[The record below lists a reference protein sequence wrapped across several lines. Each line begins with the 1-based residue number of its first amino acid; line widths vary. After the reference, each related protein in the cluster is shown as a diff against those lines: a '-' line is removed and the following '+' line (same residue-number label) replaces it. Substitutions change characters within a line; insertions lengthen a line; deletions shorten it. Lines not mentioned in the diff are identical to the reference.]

1 LTNEELSLIR
11 TIMREEVGNLRG
23 AMREE
28 INAAVY
34 ASEQRINERF
44 ERIDQRFELI
54 DQRFERI
61 DQRFERIDQR
71 FERIDQRL
79 NRIEAMIQPMQE
91 HLILLRAGQKQ
102 MQSDMIKV
110 QHDLEQTVAVL
121 NEATIAIN
129 DLQAG
134 QRALEIKLDDHITIY
149 RRDMQRL
156 TKLVQGID
164 QRLTRHEN
172 TPIDL
177 AHPRT
182 HPPAPGSVG

>member
-1 LTNEELSLIR
+1 LYTQCIAKYIWGDLKLTNEEANLIR

-23 AMREE
+23 VMREE

-44 ERIDQRFELI
+44 ELV

-61 DQRFERIDQR
+61 DE
-71 FERIDQRL
+71 RL
-79 NRIEAMIQPMQE
+79 NHIEATIQPMQE
-91 HLILLRAGQKQ
+91 HLILLRAGQRQ
-102 MQSDMIKV
+102 LQSDMAKT
-110 QHDLEQTVAVL
+110 QRDLEQTVAVL
-121 NEATIAIN
+121 NEATVAIN
-129 DLQAG
+129 DLQTG
-134 QRALEIKLDDHITIY
+134 QRALEIKLDDHITVY

-156 TKLVQGID
+156 TNLVQGID

-177 AHPRT
+177 AHP
-182 HPPAPGSVG
+182 PAPGSAA

>member
-1 LTNEELSLIR
+1 MTNEEANLIR

-23 AMREE
+23 VMREE

-44 ERIDQRFELI
+44 ERM
-54 DQRFERI
+54 
-61 DQRFERIDQR
+61 DQR

-79 NRIEAMIQPMQE
+79 NRIEATIQPMQE

-102 MQSDMIKV
+102 LQSDMIKV

-134 QRALEIKLDDHITIY
+134 QRALEIKLDDHIGIY

-172 TPIDL
+172 TPLDL

>member
-1 LTNEELSLIR
+1 
-11 TIMREEVGNLRG
+11 MREEVGNLRG
-23 AMREE
+23 VMREE

-34 ASEQRINERF
+34 ASEQRLNERF
-44 ERIDQRFELI
+44 ELV

-61 DQRFERIDQR
+61 DQRFERID
-71 FERIDQRL
+71 ERL
-79 NRIEAMIQPMQE
+79 NHIEATIQPMQE
-91 HLILLRAGQKQ
+91 HLSLLRAGQRQ
-102 MQSDMIKV
+102 LQSDVMKV

-134 QRALEIKLDDHITIY
+134 QRTLEIKLDDHIAIY

-156 TKLVQGID
+156 TNLVQGID

-177 AHPRT
+177 AHP
-182 HPPAPGSVG
+182 PAPGSAA